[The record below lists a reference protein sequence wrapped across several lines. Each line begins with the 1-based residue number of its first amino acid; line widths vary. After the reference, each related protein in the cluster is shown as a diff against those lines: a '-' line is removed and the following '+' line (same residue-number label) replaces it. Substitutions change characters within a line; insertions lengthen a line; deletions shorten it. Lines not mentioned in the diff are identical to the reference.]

1 MSQPNRVDRP
11 RVIVAGGSLGGL
23 AAGLELLS
31 AGCDVSVFE
40 RSGRVLD
47 DRGAGIV
54 MQAETFHLLRKYKL
68 ADEHTA
74 GVWSRFRQYLDGN
87 GEGRPTPSQQLMTS
101 WGLLYGKMRS
111 AFPAERYHEDRAV
124 TGFEADVEGVRVTS
138 ADGRTE
144 RADLLVG
151 ADGSRSTLRQRL
163 FPEVKPSYSGYVAW
177 RGVIP
182 EAEAGSNLLGVF
194 ADRFTF
200 FQMEQSHILCY
211 LIPGPAGEVEPGQ
224 RRLNWVWYWNVPDAE
239 LRQVMIGRDGRE
251 RDFSV
256 PPGQARPEVV
266 EAQRKVARTQLAKP
280 FADLVEATADPF
292 VQPILDLA
300 VPKMVV
306 GRVCLVGD
314 AAFIPRPHTAA
325 STSKAVGNAIA
336 LGQAVA
342 DRPGDLDAALAAW
355 EPGQLEIGRDLERH
369 GKLLGDRS
377 QFPLR

>member
-1 MSQPNRVDRP
+1 MQQANRTERP

-40 RSGRVLD
+40 RSGHVLD

-54 MQAETFHLLRKYKL
+54 MQAETFLLLRKYQL

-74 GVWSRFRQYLDGN
+74 GVWSRFRQYLDRN

-101 WGLLYGKMRS
+101 WGLLYGKLRS

-124 TGFEADVEGVRVTS
+124 TSFDADAEGVSVTT

-144 RADLLVG
+144 CAHLLVG
-151 ADGSRSTLRQRL
+151 ADGSRSTIRQRL

-182 EAEAGSNLLGVF
+182 EAEAGSNLISVF
-194 ADRFTF
+194 AGRFTF
-200 FQMEQSHILCY
+200 FQMEESHILCY
-211 LIPGPAGEVEPGQ
+211 VIPGQAGEVKTGH
-224 RRLNWVWYWNVPDAE
+224 RRLNWVWYWNVPEGE
-239 LRQVMIGRDGRE
+239 LSRVMTGRDGRE
-251 RDFSV
+251 RDFSM
-256 PPGQARPEVV
+256 PPGQARPEIVA
-266 EAQRKVARTQLAKP
+266 AQRKVACTQLAKP
-280 FADLVEATADPF
+280 FADLVEATTDPF
-292 VQPILDLA
+292 VQPILDLG

-325 STSKAVGNAIA
+325 STSKAMGNAIS
-336 LGQAVA
+336 LGEAVA
-342 DRPGDLDAALAAW
+342 EHPGDLDAALAAW
-355 EPGQLEIGRDLERH
+355 EPGQLEIGRDLQRH
-369 GKLLGDRS
+369 GKMLGDQS
-377 QFPLR
+377 QFPSR